1 MHATFFKRVLMR
13 VDQALILRLQ
23 QGLKR
28 VPLLGK
34 PRFRKQDV
42 DVIGGNR
49 LACLD
54 TPYVFVCPP
63 ENKKSS
69 GTSSI
74 SPERAVRQLCHSCGR
89 FRIRHYFSVDPA
101 DAREWSNCV
110 SARLL
115 YHTAPGLPTRFC
127 TRRHLTF
134 SPPLG
139 YNTFYGTRPLL
150 KQNTEV

>member
-1 MHATFFKRVLMR
+1 MTAYFFSNSAIIKKQLNCLQMMIMMRQKQFLVLLA
-13 VDQALILRLQ
+13 VTKTASIFLRSFWT
-23 QGLKR
+23 
-28 VPLLGK
+28 PLMFSSARRKTKIFRHEQHK
-34 PRFRKQDV
+34 P
-42 DVIGGNR
+42 
-49 LACLD
+49 
-54 TPYVFVCPP
+54 
-63 ENKKSS
+63 
-69 GTSSI
+69 
-74 SPERAVRQLCHSCGR
+74 PERAVRQLCHSCGR

-115 YHTAPGLPTRFC
+115 YHTAPDLSTRFC

>member
-1 MHATFFKRVLMR
+1 MTAYFFSNSAIIKRQLSCLQMMIMMRQKQSLVLLVATKTASIFLRSFWTPLMFSSAR
-13 VDQALILRLQ
+13 RKTKNLPARAAQA
-23 QGLKR
+23 
-28 VPLLGK
+28 
-34 PRFRKQDV
+34 
-42 DVIGGNR
+42 
-49 LACLD
+49 
-54 TPYVFVCPP
+54 
-63 ENKKSS
+63 
-69 GTSSI
+69 
-74 SPERAVRQLCHSCGR
+74 PERAVRQLCHSCGK

-139 YNTFYGTRPLL
+139 YNTFYGTHSLL
-150 KQNTEV
+150 KRNTEV